1 MAHGFW
7 KTELRRRLAGPFSS
21 TDGRQ
26 ISECLCCAVASS
38 CLVLRG
44 VYFQAMNGTII
55 VSAFFQASLLP
66 TMTIEVR
73 LQVLDCSRL
82 SADGAAD
89 HELLHRTTI

>member
-1 MAHGFW
+1 
-7 KTELRRRLAGPFSS
+7 
-21 TDGRQ
+21 
-26 ISECLCCAVASS
+26 
-38 CLVLRG
+38 
-44 VYFQAMNGTII
+44 MNGTII